1 MPLVPGTIYY
11 YGIVAVEQGIDAP
24 MSPFAYATT
33 LPLPSPPSDVVAAP
47 TPTTIA
53 LNWQEN
59 LQRGGLPVSSYQIF
73 EGTTSGKLAKLAS
86 ATATTYTAR
95 SLSANTIYYFEIV
108 AVDNKNNDSAPSD
121 QISVTTDPLP
131 AAPVNV
137 VPTANS
143 STQVT
148 VTWSEIIPTNGL
160 PIKYYYIFRGT
171 SPTGLTNLATRTAS
185 PFIDTGLS
193 PSTTYYYAIEAIDTS
208 YDVSPMSATV
218 NVTTLLLPA
227 APVNVGAT
235 ASSSTQVTVTWS
247 ENIPPHGLPIQNYT
261 IFRGTSPTGLTKLTT
276 RTASPFIDTGASP
289 NTTYYYAIE
298 ATDTGQV
305 VSPMSAPPAQ
315 VTTLPLPAAPV
326 NVVAT
331 VDSSTQV
338 TVTWS
343 ENIPTNGLPIK
354 YYYIFRGTSPTGLTK
369 LATRTASPFVDTGD
383 SPNTTYYY
391 AIEAIDTSYGVSPM
405 SATAQATTPN

>member
-1 MPLVPGTIYY
+1 M
-11 YGIVAVEQGIDAP
+11 
-24 MSPFAYATT
+24 
-33 LPLPSPPSDVVAAP
+33 
-47 TPTTIA
+47 
-53 LNWQEN
+53 
-59 LQRGGLPVSSYQIF
+59 
-73 EGTTSGKLAKLAS
+73 
-86 ATATTYTAR
+86 
-95 SLSANTIYYFEIV
+95 
-108 AVDNKNNDSAPSD
+108 
-121 QISVTTDPLP
+121 P

-160 PIKYYYIFRGT
+160 PIKYYYMFRGT
-171 SPTGLTNLATRTAS
+171 SPNGLTNLATRTAS
-185 PFIDTGLS
+185 PFIDTGAS
-193 PSTTYYYAIEAIDTS
+193 PSATYYYAIEAIDTS
-208 YDVSPMSATV
+208 YNVSPMSATV
-218 NVTTLLLPA
+218 NVTTPPLPA

-247 ENIPPHGLPIQNYT
+247 ENIPPYGLLIQNYT
-261 IFRGTSPTGLTKLTT
+261 IFRGTSPAGLTKLTT
-276 RTASPFIDTGASP
+276 RTASPFIDTGAPP
-289 NTTYYYAIE
+289 NTTYYYGIE
-298 ATDTGQV
+298 ANDTGHG

-326 NVVAT
+326 NVVPT
-331 VDSSTQV
+331 VNSSTEV

-343 ENIPTNGLPIK
+343 ENIPPNGLPIK

-391 AIEAIDTSYGVSPM
+391 AIEAIDTSYDVSPM